1 MRSIIKVSVLILLVF
16 ITSVIFTK
24 KVSAQQS
31 NVSFQ
36 VFYDQLS
43 PYGEWVNY
51 PQLGFV
57 WIPDAGPDFV
67 PYSTQGH
74 WILTDAGWTWMS
86 DYSWGWA
93 PFHYG
98 RWDYDQYYGWLWV
111 PGNEWGPAW
120 VSWRMA
126 EGYYGWA
133 PLEPGISLSATF
145 GRAYDIHDDHWIF
158 VRDRDID
165 RSDINHYYVSRTDQD
180 RIVRHSSV
188 INNTYVDSRRHTT
201 YVIGPSRADI
211 QKVTG
216 RKLNPV
222 AVQEYNKPGQALNN
236 GHFQIY
242 RPSIVKTSNKEKQ
255 PAPSRVTNLKD
266 VSQASER
273 KVGNQAG
280 TTNSTQNTKDVKH
293 TNTVD
298 PKKNL
303 NNTKTIQS
311 QSSNPPK
318 NVNTVKQPVN
328 VNLNNTKAI
337 QSQNSNPPKNVNT
350 IKQPVTVKS
359 QNKNLSQN
367 IKKDPQSNNAKPVIN
382 GQSQNIKREPQPD
395 NIKMQN
401 SNLSQNVKKDLQPN
415 KVNIQ
420 NSNQAGKSG
429 NTKQSIGTKSQK
441 NNNEGQQDKTIPQKD
456 IKQND

>member
-1 MRSIIKVSVLILLVF
+1 MKSIIKVSTIISLLF
-16 ITSVIFTK
+16 ITSQIFTK

-31 NVSFQ
+31 NVNFQ

-51 PQLGFV
+51 PHWGYV

-67 PYSTQGH
+67 PYSTDGH

-133 PLEPGISLSATF
+133 PLEPGISPSATF

-158 VRDRDID
+158 VKEKDID
-165 RSDINHYYVSRTDQD
+165 RSDINHYYVSRTDKD
-180 RIVRHSSV
+180 RIVRYSSV
-188 INNTYVDSRRHTT
+188 INNTFVDSRRHTT
-201 YVIGPSRADI
+201 YVTGPSRTEI
-211 QKVTG
+211 QKATG
-216 RKLNPV
+216 RKINPV
-222 AVQEYNKPGQALNN
+222 AIQEYNKPGQAISN

-242 RPSIVKTSNKEKQ
+242 RPAVVKTGSKEKQ
-255 PAPSRVTNLKD
+255 PAPSRVINLKD

-273 KVGNQAG
+273 KAGNQEG
-280 TTNSTQNTKDVKH
+280 GTNSIQNMNEAKH
-293 TNTVD
+293 TNTAD

-303 NNTKTIQS
+303 NNTMTVQS
-311 QSSNPPK
+311 QYSNAPK
-318 NVNTVKQPVN
+318 NMNTVKQPGN
-328 VNLNNTKAI
+328 
-337 QSQNSNPPKNVNT
+337 
-350 IKQPVTVKS
+350 VKS
-359 QNKNLSQN
+359 QDKNLSLN
-367 IKKDPQSNNAKPVIN
+367 IKKDPTPNNAKPLN
-382 GQSQNIKREPQPD
+382 NPQSQNIKREPQPD
-395 NIKMQN
+395 NIKTQN
-401 SNLSQNVKKDLQPN
+401 ANLAQNINKNLQPN
-415 KVNIQ
+415 RVDMMH
-420 NSNQAGKSG
+420 SNQTKNSGKEKSV
-429 NTKQSIGTKSQK
+429 TSKSQNT
-441 NNNEGQQDKTIPQKD
+441 NNKGQQDKTNPARD
-456 IKQND
+456 LKQTE